1 MKSAMECNLGVFLVV
16 EIVIDAWF
24 SIERG
29 GWFLIGWEWS
39 LRWRSFRKFV
49 INFLEGMKSAME
61 CNLGVFLLA
70 EIVIDAQ
77 FSIEGGG
84 WFLICDENEV

>member
-1 MKSAMECNLGVFLVV
+1 MIF
-16 EIVIDAWF
+16 D
-24 SIERG
+24 RR
-29 GWFLIGWEWS
+29 WEWS
-39 LRWRSFRKFV
+39 LSQGEDRFENFGSV
-49 INFLEGMKSAME
+49 INFLERMKSAME